1 MFTSS
6 KAKPR
11 LVLDTNTFIS
21 RLLVPSGV
29 AARAV
34 DKALDEG
41 VLLASDESLGE
52 LADVL
57 SRAKFDSYVSIQERQ
72 QFFKLLGGIVQIV
85 RIHHRVTVCRDPKDD
100 MLLQLALNGEAKMLI
115 TGDRDLLALAESF
128 LASHKLRILTPSAYL
143 SLSR

>member
-6 KAKPR
+6 KVEPR
-11 LVLDTNTFIS
+11 LVLDTNTIIS

-34 DKALDEG
+34 DKALNEG

-57 SRAKFDSYVSIQERQ
+57 SRTKFDRYVSIQERQ
-72 QFFKLLGGIVQIV
+72 QFFQLLGGIVQIV
-85 RIHHRVTVCRDPKDD
+85 RIHHRAIVCRDPKDD

-128 LASHKLRILTPSAYL
+128 RTSHDLQILTPRAYL
-143 SLSR
+143 SLSL